1 MLPSSFSD
9 MKNSVSMVVTMA
21 VDAEGLAQR
30 RDAMRLGLG
39 PQVLRQPGGAR
50 CDLEGLQNGVSDAG
64 LVSKDCF
71 SWEHLRKPWGFTT
84 TTIVCYFYQIYS

>member
-1 MLPSSFSD
+1 
-9 MKNSVSMVVTMA
+9 MA
-21 VDAEGLAQR
+21 VIMADAEGLAQR

-71 SWEHLRKPWGFTT
+71 SPWGFTT